1 MKITLI
7 ISADGHHK
15 LVRWRL
21 VIHGGIDGYSW
32 LVVFLHCS
40 DNNMASTVLERFQ
53 KAVEMYGLPSR
64 VRTDQGLENIEVAKL
79 MLVQRGCDRGS
90 VLVGASVHNQRIER
104 LWRDLYTAVVQL
116 YKRLFYHLEN
126 TGLLNPLEPNHLY
139 ALHYVFIPCIE
150 LYLSLL
156 MGGTDIPWAPV
167 EDYHL
172 YSYTPKKWSDFVKL
186 TYLHLTTSFQL
197 LKLMG

>member
-21 VIHGGIDGYSW
+21 VIQGGIDGYSR

-40 DNNMASTVLERFQ
+40 DNNMATTVLKRFQ

-79 MLVQRGCDRGS
+79 MLVQRGCGRGS

-126 TGLLNPLEPNHLY
+126 TGL
-139 ALHYVFIPCIE
+139 
-150 LYLSLL
+150 
-156 MGGTDIPWAPV
+156 
-167 EDYHL
+167 
-172 YSYTPKKWSDFVKL
+172 
-186 TYLHLTTSFQL
+186 
-197 LKLMG
+197 